1 MTERRQMRVSAE
13 LRAVDASDEKPSHI
27 EGYAAVFD
35 SPSLDLGGFREIV
48 KPGAFAKTL
57 QESDIRAYWQHDS
70 SRPLGRLAAG
80 TLALSEDT
88 HGLRVAI
95 TPGETSWGLDA
106 LQSIGR
112 GDVDQMSFGFRAVKD
127 RYYTTDEGTEVRE
140 LLEVHLFEV
149 SPVSSPAY
157 LDTEIQVRS
166 LISELTSPESVAPT
180 TVIDALRAQLEEPA
194 KSATHEGTSEEDQS
208 PRFAHY
214 QRFQRILEA
223 GL

>member
-1 MTERRQMRVSAE
+1 MTKRRQMCVSAE
-13 LRAVDASDEKPSHI
+13 LRAVDALDEEPSHI

-48 KPGAFAKTL
+48 KPGAFTKTL
-57 QESDIRAYWQHDS
+57 KESDIRAYWQHDS

-80 TLALSEDT
+80 TLDLSEDK

-106 LQSIGR
+106 LASIGR

-127 RYYTTDEGTEVRE
+127 RYYTTDAGIEVRE
-140 LLEVHLFEV
+140 LIEVQLFEV

-157 LDTEIQVRS
+157 PDTEIQVRS
-166 LISELTSPESVAPT
+166 LICELTSPESVAPT
-180 TVIDALRAQLEEPA
+180 TVIDVLRAQIAEPA
-194 KSATHEGTSEEDQS
+194 ESATPEGTGEGDQR
-208 PRFAHY
+208 PRLAHY
-214 QRFQRILEA
+214 QRRQRILEA